1 MRSFAAML
9 IACLLLSFTTTAQK
23 GKIEGKVIDSKGQP
37 IPGISVIL
45 NGTKTG
51 VSTSND
57 GYFVINADAG
67 KQSITLTSTNYQE
80 KKIDEI
86 EVIAGQLTHLDII
99 MEIKVK
105 SNEAV
110 VVKSTSAKKETVAAL
125 ITYQKNTSVVA
136 QVISAEAIRRSP
148 DKNTGEVLKRV
159 PGTSVQDG
167 KYLVVRGLADRYNQ
181 AMLNGILLSS
191 TEPDRKTF
199 SFDLFPSAVIDNIIV
214 NKTFI
219 PELPGE
225 WAGGLIQVNTK
236 DIPSKGFLSVQLGT
250 GFNSQTIG
258 QDFYTYKGGK
268 YDWLG
273 LDDKTRRLPTENFPV
288 KTKFEA
294 LTQAQK
300 NEFGRQF
307 TNTWNNTI
315 ISAPLNASL
324 QLNGGFSTKL
334 FNKKIGGSLSL
345 TYSKSNRRLQFENKF
360 FSINNGTADV
370 NFDYYNNKYSQ
381 DVLVGA
387 LGNLTIQLNS
397 NNKITV
403 RNLFNINA
411 SDYTI
416 LRTGLDFESDPVLG
430 ENVRAKELAFKSS
443 IYNNTQINGDH
454 NISKLN
460 VKLKWY
466 GGFGILDQYIPDQRR
481 IQYNQDRNVA
491 NAPYL
496 VLISNTLSQK
506 SGSRFYSNLNDY
518 IYTAGGDVA
527 KTFDW
532 LNQKQTVKA
541 GYLFQV
547 KDRLFDARPF
557 SVYLPTDNPALKSLD
572 ESNIF
577 NAANIGGASNFAF
590 DEISG
595 NRFRYMANSILNA
608 GFLQFDNLFTDKLRL
623 VWGLRVEHFDQVVGS
638 VKRSDP
644 RHVYSKVIDY
654 LPGFNLT
661 YKLNNQTNLRL
672 AASQTVIRPE
682 FREISSFAFFDFELG
697 ATILGNPALQ
707 RTKITNFDLRYEIY
721 PKAGEL
727 VTLGVFYKHFSNPIE
742 LFFNQSGVG
751 TSSTFN
757 YLNAEKAIGYGV
769 ELELRKKLDFIN
781 PAFKNFTLYSNLSY
795 IANKVEDS
803 KSKINRPMQ
812 GQSPYVINVGLQY
825 DHDKAGLNTTL
836 LFNQIGR
843 RILYVGNEQVP
854 AIWENPRPLLDFQIA
869 KKVVKNKGE
878 IRLNIADILNRNAY
892 FYHDL
897 DDNSKFKVQRDAVA
911 INRRYGTT
919 FSLTF
924 GYNIK

>member
-1 MRSFAAML
+1 MRSFAVML
-9 IACLLLSFTTTAQK
+9 LAFLLLSITSNAQK
-23 GKIEGKVIDSKGQP
+23 GKIEGKVTDAKGQP
-37 IPGISVIL
+37 VAGISVVL

-51 VSTSND
+51 VSTTID
-57 GYFVINADAG
+57 GYFVINSDAG
-67 KQSITLTSTNYQE
+67 KQSITLSSTAYQE
-80 KKIDEI
+80 KKIDDI
-86 EVIAGQLTHLDII
+86 DVTAGQVTHLDIV
-99 MEIKVK
+99 MDIKVK

-110 VVKSTSAKKETVAAL
+110 VVRSTSAKKETVAAL

-199 SFDLFPSAVIDNIIV
+199 SFDLFPAAVIDNIIV
-214 NKTFI
+214 NKTFV

-236 DIPSKGFLSVQLGT
+236 DIPSKGFLSIQLGT

-258 QDFYTYKGGK
+258 NDFYTYGGGK

-273 LDDKTRRLPTENFPV
+273 LDDKTRSLPTENFPV

-300 NEFGRQF
+300 NEYAKSFK
-307 TNTWNNTI
+307 NTWNSKI
-315 ISAPLNASL
+315 ISAPLNASV
-324 QLNGGFSTKL
+324 QINGGFSSKL
-334 FNKKIGGSLSL
+334 FNKKIGGSLAL
-345 TYSKSNRRLQFENKF
+345 TYSKSNRRVEFENKF

-370 NFDYYNNKYSQ
+370 NFDYFNNKYSQ
-381 DVLVGA
+381 DVLAGA
-387 LGNLTIQLNS
+387 LANLTVQLN
-397 NNKITV
+397 NNNRITV

-416 LRTGLDFESDPVLG
+416 VRTGLDFESDPSLG

-454 NISKLN
+454 NISKLG

-481 IQYNQDRNVA
+481 IQYNQARNTP
-491 NAPYL
+491 NAPFL
-496 VLISNTLSQK
+496 LLMSNTLSQK

-518 IYTAGGDVA
+518 IYTAGGDLA

-532 LNQKQTVKA
+532 LQQKQTIKG

-557 SVYLPTDNPALKSLD
+557 SVYLPTDNPGLKALD
-572 ESNIF
+572 ENTVF
-577 NAANIGGASNFAF
+577 DAANFGGGNNFSF

-608 GFLQFDNLFTDKLRL
+608 GYLQLDNQFTDKLRL

-638 VKRSDP
+638 AKRSDP

-661 YKLNNQTNLRL
+661 YKLNQQTNLRL

-697 ATILGNPALQ
+697 ATILGNPSLQ

-721 PKAGEL
+721 PRAGEL
-727 VTLGVFYKHFSNPIE
+727 ITLGVFYKHFNNPIE

-757 YLNAEKAIGYGV
+757 YLNAEKATGYGV
-769 ELELRKKLDFIN
+769 ELELRKKLDFN
-781 PAFKNFTLYSNLSY
+781 PVFKNFTLYSNLSY

-803 KSKINRPMQ
+803 KSNINRPMQ
-812 GQSPYVINVGLQY
+812 GQSPYVVNIGLQY
-825 DHDKAGLNTTL
+825 DLDKAGLNTTL

-878 IRLNIADILNRNAY
+878 IRLSVSDILNKNAY

-897 DDNSKFKVQRDAVA
+897 DDNSKFKAQKDALA
-911 INRRYGTT
+911 INRKYGTT